1 MIKHLRR
8 RFIRIAVISAAA
20 VLLLLS
26 LTVNIANYISVNSG
40 LCDMLTAISDNQGK
54 LPDPKDGEVPTGSA
68 GENNSNADGENPPAQ
83 PPQDG
88 SSGSSD
94 GTSDSFSAAPDA
106 PNAPGDPPQNAS
118 DGSSQNDS
126 SQSTPAAPGGWD
138 APHERRFGKE
148 ALYSTRY
155 FVLRYNEDGSGVSAD
170 LDRIAAVDEDDISK
184 YLAIAEKHGEGFG
197 NTKGYK
203 FLVIDSGEGR
213 MMAVFLDDWREMKSV
228 ATIAMISAAASLF
241 CLALAYGAI
250 VLFSKKAVDPVVKA
264 SQKQKQFITDA
275 SHELKTPVTVI
286 ATDLKLLEMD
296 VGRKKWIDMALRQT
310 EKLGELVNSLVA
322 LSRLDEDESPL
333 RAAPFNAG
341 EAVGECAAS
350 FEEYARSKGHKLN
363 ISVDENVMFCGD
375 EYAVR
380 QLASVFLDNAVKY
393 ASPDTPIDFSLE
405 KTKRGIMLRTRN
417 SYEGRLPDDPERL
430 FDRFRRADESRG
442 GEAGFGIGLSL
453 ARSIAEGHG
462 GAVHARCIGDGQI
475 EFTAELRNMPQAR
488 RAQAQAQA

>member
-54 LPDPKDGEVPTGSA
+54 LPDPKGGEVPTCSA

-138 APHERRFGKE
+138 DPHERRFGKE

-170 LDRIAAVDEDDISK
+170 LDRIAAVDEDDI
-184 YLAIAEKHGEGFG
+184 
-197 NTKGYK
+197 
-203 FLVIDSGEGR
+203 
-213 MMAVFLDDWREMKSV
+213 
-228 ATIAMISAAASLF
+228 
-241 CLALAYGAI
+241 
-250 VLFSKKAVDPVVKA
+250 
-264 SQKQKQFITDA
+264 
-275 SHELKTPVTVI
+275 
-286 ATDLKLLEMD
+286 
-296 VGRKKWIDMALRQT
+296 
-310 EKLGELVNSLVA
+310 
-322 LSRLDEDESPL
+322 
-333 RAAPFNAG
+333 
-341 EAVGECAAS
+341 
-350 FEEYARSKGHKLN
+350 
-363 ISVDENVMFCGD
+363 
-375 EYAVR
+375 
-380 QLASVFLDNAVKY
+380 
-393 ASPDTPIDFSLE
+393 
-405 KTKRGIMLRTRN
+405 
-417 SYEGRLPDDPERL
+417 
-430 FDRFRRADESRG
+430 
-442 GEAGFGIGLSL
+442 
-453 ARSIAEGHG
+453 
-462 GAVHARCIGDGQI
+462 
-475 EFTAELRNMPQAR
+475 
-488 RAQAQAQA
+488 